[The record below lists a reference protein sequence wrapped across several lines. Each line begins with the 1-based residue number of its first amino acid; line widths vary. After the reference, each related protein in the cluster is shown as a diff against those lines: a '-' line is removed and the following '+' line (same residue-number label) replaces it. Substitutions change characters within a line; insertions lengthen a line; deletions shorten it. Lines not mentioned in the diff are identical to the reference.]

1 MADGDV
7 VYKVDVDDGQVS
19 SQLDKVSSKIENSS
33 EKTSNVQ
40 KKDFKETSKEFA
52 KQSQKMVGDNKE
64 ANSQIEKDSGG
75 LGSKLKETFKN
86 AFGGIGES
94 IKENAETI
102 TAPMDEIASN
112 IGMSFGTLAK
122 VGVIGGILAIGT
134 AAVNTASDVESAMNK
149 FQAQTGVANEELDKY
164 EETMKDIYTGNYGE
178 SFENVADSMAKVKQQ
193 LGEIDQ
199 KDMKNVTEGLLTLE
213 STMDMD
219 FDETLRGTN
228 QLMEQ
233 FGITSEE
240 ALDLIAKGGQVGLDK
255 THELGDNISEYA
267 GKFSQAGYSAE
278 EYFQLLENGL
288 EGGAYNLD
296 KVNDAINEVTTRLA
310 DGTIE
315 DNLKSFSKETQNTFK
330 SWQNGKATQKEVI
343 DSIVKD
349 IKNATNEQDKMTL
362 SATAF
367 GTMGEDANT
376 KFIESLS
383 SVGDTFNDV
392 NGTMDKV
399 KGNAGKGLGAQFQSL
414 IRNTQ
419 MLIEPLGKAL
429 LPILNSL
436 VSILGTIMKVA
447 SPLFEVIGDIITA
460 VNEWFSNIKWGEIFS
475 EQWNEVV
482 DSFSNAWEAIKSIGQ
497 WFVDLWNGIGTWWSE
512 LNAKIDAT
520 IIETWNGIQ
529 TWWNELISGIVAW
542 FQETWN
548 GLATWFNDLWNGIA
562 TAFNNTVN
570 GIKDFF
576 INGFNLMVEGAKN
589 AMNNLSNWISSI
601 INNIKGIFNGIIS
614 FISGVF
620 SGNWRQAWEGIKQIF
635 SNIVSG
641 FANIFKSPINWIID
655 GINTF
660 ISGLN
665 KIKIPDW
672 VPVVGGKGFNIGKIP
687 RLKVGMDYVPSD
699 FFPAYLDKGEMV
711 LTAPEAQKVRS
722 YGGIQGIESMLS
734 TNLVTNNEMGLDYGK
749 LAEAMS
755 GVTIPIYL
763 DGKVVGYSIT
773 GSVDQNM
780 GIITSR
786 KGRYGI

>member
-33 EKTSNVQ
+33 EKTSNEQ

-122 VGVIGGILAIGT
+122 AGVIGGILAIGT
-134 AAVNTASDVESAMNK
+134 AAVGTASDVESAMNK

-399 KGNAGKGLGAQFQSL
+399 KDNAGKGLGAQFQSL
-414 IRNTQ
+414 IRSTQ

-447 SPLFEVIGDIITA
+447 SPLFEVIGDFITA

-562 TAFNNTVN
+562 TVFNNTVN

-635 SNIVSG
+635 SNI
-641 FANIFKSPINWIID
+641 FKSPINWIID

-711 LTAPEAQKVRS
+711 LTASEAQKVRS

-749 LAEAMS
+749 LAEAMA

>member
-33 EKTSNVQ
+33 EKTSNEQ

-122 VGVIGGILAIGT
+122 AGVIGGILAIGT
-134 AAVNTASDVESAMNK
+134 AAVGTASDVESAMNK

-399 KGNAGKGLGAQFQSL
+399 KDNAGKGLGAQFQSL
-414 IRNTQ
+414 IRSTQ

-447 SPLFEVIGDIITA
+447 SPLFEVIG
-460 VNEWFSNIKWGEIFS
+460 S
-475 EQWNEVV
+475 
-482 DSFSNAWEAIKSIGQ
+482 
-497 WFVDLWNGIGTWWSE
+497 
-512 LNAKIDAT
+512 
-520 IIETWNGIQ
+520 
-529 TWWNELISGIVAW
+529 
-542 FQETWN
+542 
-548 GLATWFNDLWNGIA
+548 
-562 TAFNNTVN
+562 TV
-570 GIKDFF
+570 
-576 INGFNLMVEGAKN
+576 
-589 AMNNLSNWISSI
+589 SS
-601 INNIKGIFNGIIS
+601 
-614 FISGVF
+614 V
-620 SGNWRQAWEGIKQIF
+620 
-635 SNIVSG
+635 
-641 FANIFKSPINWIID
+641 
-655 GINTF
+655 
-660 ISGLN
+660 
-665 KIKIPDW
+665 
-672 VPVVGGKGFNIGKIP
+672 
-687 RLKVGMDYVPSD
+687 
-699 FFPAYLDKGEMV
+699 
-711 LTAPEAQKVRS
+711 
-722 YGGIQGIESMLS
+722 
-734 TNLVTNNEMGLDYGK
+734 K
-749 LAEAMS
+749 L
-755 GVTIPIYL
+755 
-763 DGKVVGYSIT
+763 
-773 GSVDQNM
+773 
-780 GIITSR
+780 
-786 KGRYGI
+786 

>member
-33 EKTSNVQ
+33 EKTSNEQ

-94 IKENAETI
+94 IKENAATI

-122 VGVIGGILAIGT
+122 AGAIGGILAIGT
-134 AAVNTASDVESAMNK
+134 AAVGTASDVESAMNK

-219 FDETLRGTN
+219 FDETLRGTD
-228 QLMEQ
+228 QLMKQ
-233 FGITSEE
+233 FGLTSEE
-240 ALDLIAKGGQVGLDK
+240 ALDLIAKGGQKGLDAS
-255 THELGDNISEYA
+255 HELGDNVTEFA
-267 GKFSQAGYSAE
+267 GKFAQAGYSAE
-278 EYFQLLENGL
+278 EYFQLLENGSND
-288 EGGAYNLD
+288 GAYKLD
-296 KVNDAINEVTTRLA
+296 SINNAINEVTTRLA

-367 GTMGEDANT
+367 GSYGEDANV
-376 KFIESLS
+376 KFAESLS

-399 KGNAGKGLGAQFQSL
+399 KDNAGKGLGAQFQSL
-414 IRNTQ
+414 IRSTQ

-436 VSILGTIMKVA
+436 VSILGTIIKVA

-749 LAEAMS
+749 LAEAMA

>member
-33 EKTSNVQ
+33 EKTSNEQ

-112 IGMSFGTLAK
+112 IGVSFGTLAK
-122 VGVIGGILAIGT
+122 AGVIGGILAIGT

-213 STMDMD
+213 SAMDMD
-219 FDETLRGTN
+219 FDETLRGVN
-228 QLMEQ
+228 QLMKQ

-240 ALDLIAKGGQVGLDK
+240 ALDLIAKGGQEGLDY

-267 GKFSQAGYSAE
+267 GKFSQAGYSAQ
-278 EYFQLLENGL
+278 EYFQIMKNSTKDGS
-288 EGGAYNLD
+288 YNLD
-296 KVNDAINEVTTRLA
+296 KVNDTINEITNKLA
-310 DGTIE
+310 DGSIK
-315 DNLKSFSKETQNTFK
+315 DNLNVFSSKTKNVFEAWSKGGAQ
-330 SWQNGKATQKEVI
+330 QKDVI
-343 DSIVKD
+343 DSIIND
-349 IKNATNEQDKMTL
+349 IKSCTNQQDKLTMA
-362 SATAF
+362 STAF
-367 GTMGEDANT
+367 GALGEDNNL
-376 KFIESLS
+376 KFIESFS
-383 SVGDTFNDV
+383 AIGDTFNDV

-399 KGNAGKGLGAQFQSL
+399 KDNAGKGLGAQFQSL

-447 SPLFEVIGDIITA
+447 SPLFEVIGDIITT
-460 VNEWFSNIKWGEIFS
+460 VNDWLANIKWD
-475 EQWNEVV
+475 EVFKEV
-482 DSFSNAWEAIKSIGQ
+482 WEGVTDAFTVAWETIKSIGQ

-734 TNLVTNNEMGLDYGK
+734 ANLITNNEMGLDYGK
-749 LAEAMS
+749 LAEAMA

>member
-33 EKTSNVQ
+33 EKTSNEQ

-392 NGTMDKV
+392 NGTMDKA
-399 KGNAGKGLGAQFQSL
+399 KDNAGKGLGAQFQSL

-786 KGRYGI
+786 KGRYGV

>member
-33 EKTSNVQ
+33 EKTSNEQ

-122 VGVIGGILAIGT
+122 AGVIGGILAIGT

-399 KGNAGKGLGAQFQSL
+399 KDNAGKGLGAQFQSL

-447 SPLFEVIGDIITA
+447 SPLFEVIGDIITT
-460 VNEWFSNIKWGEIFS
+460 VNDWLANIKWD
-475 EQWNEVV
+475 EVFKEV
-482 DSFSNAWEAIKSIGQ
+482 WEGVTDAFTVAWETIKSIGQ
-497 WFVDLWNGIGTWWSE
+497 WFVDLWNGIGTWWS
-512 LNAKIDAT
+512 
-520 IIETWNGIQ
+520 
-529 TWWNELISGIVAW
+529 ELISGIVAW

-734 TNLVTNNEMGLDYGK
+734 ANLITNNEMGLDYGK
-749 LAEAMS
+749 LAEAMA

>member
-1 MADGDV
+1 
-7 VYKVDVDDGQVS
+7 
-19 SQLDKVSSKIENSS
+19 
-33 EKTSNVQ
+33 
-40 KKDFKETSKEFA
+40 
-52 KQSQKMVGDNKE
+52 
-64 ANSQIEKDSGG
+64 
-75 LGSKLKETFKN
+75 
-86 AFGGIGES
+86 
-94 IKENAETI
+94 
-102 TAPMDEIASN
+102 
-112 IGMSFGTLAK
+112 
-122 VGVIGGILAIGT
+122 
-134 AAVNTASDVESAMNK
+134 
-149 FQAQTGVANEELDKY
+149 
-164 EETMKDIYTGNYGE
+164 
-178 SFENVADSMAKVKQQ
+178 
-193 LGEIDQ
+193 
-199 KDMKNVTEGLLTLE
+199 
-213 STMDMD
+213 
-219 FDETLRGTN
+219 
-228 QLMEQ
+228 
-233 FGITSEE
+233 
-240 ALDLIAKGGQVGLDK
+240 
-255 THELGDNISEYA
+255 
-267 GKFSQAGYSAE
+267 
-278 EYFQLLENGL
+278 
-288 EGGAYNLD
+288 
-296 KVNDAINEVTTRLA
+296 
-310 DGTIE
+310 
-315 DNLKSFSKETQNTFK
+315 
-330 SWQNGKATQKEVI
+330 
-343 DSIVKD
+343 
-349 IKNATNEQDKMTL
+349 
-362 SATAF
+362 
-367 GTMGEDANT
+367 
-376 KFIESLS
+376 
-383 SVGDTFNDV
+383 
-392 NGTMDKV
+392 MDKV
-399 KGNAGKGLGAQFQSL
+399 KDNAGKGLGAQFQSL

-447 SPLFEVIGDIITA
+447 SPLFEVIGDIITT
-460 VNEWFSNIKWGEIFS
+460 VNDWLANIKWD
-475 EQWNEVV
+475 EVFKEV
-482 DSFSNAWEAIKSIGQ
+482 WEGVTDAFAVAWETIKSIGQ

-520 IIETWNGIQ
+520 IIETWNGIH

-734 TNLVTNNEMGLDYGK
+734 ANLVTNNEMGLDYGK
-749 LAEAMS
+749 LAEAMA